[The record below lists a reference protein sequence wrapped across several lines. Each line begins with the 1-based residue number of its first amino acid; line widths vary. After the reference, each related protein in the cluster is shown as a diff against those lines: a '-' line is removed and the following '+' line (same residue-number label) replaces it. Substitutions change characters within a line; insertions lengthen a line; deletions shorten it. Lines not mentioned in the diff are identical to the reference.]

1 LFTKQNHAKVAQAR
15 FVALGLR
22 VSALSMCVDSNRAL
36 LGAKSAA
43 AFECFMSARRQLHLL
58 APNIVTHV
66 RTNSCWSKKTCF
78 TWNRW
83 HSNATVIRTRDW
95 FEKLSRSN
103 DVRFQEMDLFV
114 VAAKAATYKP

>member
-1 LFTKQNHAKVAQAR
+1 
-15 FVALGLR
+15 
-22 VSALSMCVDSNRAL
+22 MYVDSNRAL

-43 AFECFMSARRQLHLL
+43 AFECFMSARRQLNKMSTRRQLHLL
-58 APNIVTHV
+58 APNIVPHV
-66 RTNSCWSKKTCF
+66 RTNSCWSKKACF
-78 TWNRW
+78 TRNRW
-83 HSNATVIRTRDW
+83 RSNATVIRTRDW